1 MKPSAAVA
9 LPVAPKSLFEFLEMQ
24 EAELIKVKGLDARRI
39 PHLSGP
45 TFVTVTGHLCC
56 RHGAS
61 RASLR
66 KSEKTPH
73 SSKRLPTCGCSLKPL
88 PWRTGLKHLQ
98 LGKHPKKALKPLP
111 WRTGLKHLQLGKHP
125 KKALCSLQPNAT
137 TEEAREADDGVLL

>member
-1 MKPSAAVA
+1 MTKSHLFSNIFNIGTEGLNVKPSAAVA

-98 LGKHPKKALKPLP
+98 LGKHPKKAL
-111 WRTGLKHLQLGKHP
+111 
-125 KKALCSLQPNAT
+125 CSLQPNAT